1 VTAAPHPEP
10 GTRNAVVIDDT
21 ALMALGAGNQLMSR
35 LVVAAHGESGR
46 YVFAP
51 AMCVAAAVA
60 GRPQLGDHIGS
71 LLAIQVVDLGFD
83 AARTAGVLI
92 ADGADWRHA
101 HAVAAARPSAE
112 WPKGL
117 PVVTAVPQEYA
128 RHTLEIISLN

>member
-1 VTAAPHPEP
+1 
-10 GTRNAVVIDDT
+10 
-21 ALMALGAGNQLMSR
+21 MALGAGNQLMSR
-35 LVVAAHGESGR
+35 LVVAAHRTPGR
-46 YVFAP
+46 YVYAP

-60 GRPQLGDHIGS
+60 GRPRLGDHIGS

-101 HAVAAARPSAE
+101 HAVAAARPSAV

-128 RHTLEIISLN
+128 RHMLEIISLG